1 MILISIPS
9 YIFNNSTLE
18 LLRNV
23 FAIAA
28 PNTDK
33 AEKKKKLPRAYLVL
47 YKTEGISP
55 QSVLG
60 MRAEVAR
67 LLPGIQELLLR

>member
-33 AEKKKKLPRAYLVL
+33 AEKKKKATKSLSSVIQDRGYQP
-47 YKTEGISP
+47 TIS
-55 QSVLG
+55 
-60 MRAEVAR
+60 
-67 LLPGIQELLLR
+67 LRNES